1 MVNSKRY
8 KRFDSSHKFW
18 NLFGARKEIRKK
30 KLGYYEKENIYKP
43 CIISVAVNPKEYL
56 KVFKNFKLNKK
67 CNEIKKGS
75 RGLGFENFTERIK
88 SLRNFD
94 TFEKPPA
101 NKKKRSHNFQLPQ
114 VKS

>member
-1 MVNSKRY
+1 MY

-67 CNEIKKGS
+67 YNEIKKGS